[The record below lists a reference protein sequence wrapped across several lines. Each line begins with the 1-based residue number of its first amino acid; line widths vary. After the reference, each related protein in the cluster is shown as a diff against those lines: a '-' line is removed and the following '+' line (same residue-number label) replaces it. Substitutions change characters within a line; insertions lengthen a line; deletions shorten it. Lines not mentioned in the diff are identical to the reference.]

1 MSLLIQFFNAEKR
14 ACTST
19 LPWDNPDQEIIED
32 EATEHGN
39 AWFNAGCPITEQ
51 DRESIHETVYN
62 YAMSMQEGFLYFKKF
77 DRPKFRYNWN
87 DCCKAWE
94 KADFPV
100 LKNDSLAR
108 DTA

>member
-1 MSLLIQFFNAEKR
+1 MSLLIQFFIAEKR
-14 ACTST
+14 VCTS
-19 LPWDNPDQEIIED
+19 LLQWDNPDQEIIED

-51 DRESIHETVYN
+51 DREFIHETVYN
-62 YAMSMQEGFLYFKKF
+62 YAMVLRQGFLHFKSL
-77 DRPKFRYNWN
+77 DRPKLEHWYDSFS
-87 DCCKAWE
+87 AWE

-100 LKNDSLAR
+100 LKNDSPAR